1 MLISA
6 QCFFRVSNRHTFG
19 AIFGTDLMASDVKA
33 RHRRLISDTI
43 IALLKSPE

>member
-1 MLISA
+1 
-6 QCFFRVSNRHTFG
+6 
-19 AIFGTDLMASDVKA
+19 MASDVKA